1 LFTKGVLIKFRTR
14 TSSLFEI
21 IQPVMEKGEVF
32 DSTLLKN
39 MINSLV
45 AEGKRNFAID
55 LSPLDYIYSDAI
67 NVILALNRR
76 ILDVSGR
83 LSLMG
88 PSPEVRQILERTGIQ
103 NILKIFDTETELIKS
118 SEDIILQ
125 TTRYNLAD
133 LQNYQQAPPPPPP
146 KPKSEFE
153 DFRSEIS
160 TAMAPGV
167 AGMGSEPDRGF
178 RQPAPPPQQQYGAKQ
193 APAFREEEFEAAYK
207 SFEREQDTFAPQPP
221 PVVKRPQPQ
230 QYAEPFTPPPV
241 TPPPRQ
247 SSQQFKRPEQEFA
260 PIQEPRPAARHRD
273 ADFTPPK
280 PPEPVPV
287 DIEEEFHPEPPRQKA
302 KVRPQAEERPGR
314 EYEDFSRD
322 EEMPEP
328 KKASAVPAIITII
341 IVLLLGGGGYFAYV
355 NFFAKGGQKTVV
367 APSVSQPQ
375 EQIPQV
381 SQPAVPSVEQTAPAA
396 VPGAPAAAATPPAE
410 PEKKVQAPPPAAPKV
425 AEETVEKPSKKEKA
439 KSLTKKEKAAAAAAT
454 AAVEP
459 VKKPSRP
466 EPEAAGPTGKI
477 TITSTPSGATIK
489 ADDKVIGVT
498 PYVWNKPSV
507 YGEVTITVSRTGFK
521 DAVKTIEFTGTS
533 VSESFKLE
541 KEEAPVVAKPAP
553 KAAEPEPEAE
563 PVAPPPPKPVPVP
576 KAAPAPEP
584 VAPPPAEEAPAP
596 KAAAGG
602 EAATVF
608 IASIPPVADVYMD
621 GKLIGKTNITK
632 LNVTAGSHSM
642 RFVKGTQEVSKDM
655 SFKGGDNPSQLV
667 NLK

>member
-1 LFTKGVLIKFRTR
+1 
-14 TSSLFEI
+14 
-21 IQPVMEKGEVF
+21 MEKGEVF

-39 MINSLV
+39 MINSLI

-55 LSPLDYIYSDAI
+55 LSPLDYIYSDVI

-103 NILKIFDTETELIKS
+103 NILKIFDTETELLKS

-125 TTRYNLAD
+125 TTRYNLSD
-133 LQNYQQAPPPPPP
+133 LQNYQQAPPP

-167 AGMGSEPDRGF
+167 GGMGAEPDRGF
-178 RQPAPPPQQQYGAKQ
+178 RQPPPPQQQPFGGKQ
-193 APAFREEEFEAAYK
+193 APFKEEEFEAAYK
-207 SFEREQDTFAPQPP
+207 SFESEQNTFAPQPP
-221 PVVKRPQPQ
+221 PIVQRPQPQ

-247 SSQQFKRPEQEFA
+247 PSQPPRRPEQEFA
-260 PIQEPRPAARHRD
+260 PVQEPRPAVRRRD
-273 ADFTPPK
+273 AERPV
-280 PPEPVPV
+280 EPVPL

-302 KVRPQAEERPGR
+302 KVKPASDERPGR
-314 EYEDFSRD
+314 DYEDMARED
-322 EEMPEP
+322 EDAGEP
-328 KKASAVPAIITII
+328 KKSTAVPAIITILV
-341 IVLLLGGGGYFAYV
+341 VLLLGAGGYFGYV
-355 NFFAKGGQKTVV
+355 TFVKGGQKAVV
-367 APSVSQPQ
+367 APAVSQPQ
-375 EQIPQV
+375 EQMPQV
-381 SQPAVPSVEQTAPAA
+381 SQPAAPAVEQPAPTPPPQAAAPAA
-396 VPGAPAAAATPPAE
+396 PP
-410 PEKKVQAPPPAAPKV
+410 KVQAPPPAPAKV
-425 AEETVEKPSKKEKA
+425 VEETVEKPSKKGKA
-439 KSLTKKEKAAAAAAT
+439 GKKEKAAALAETPKKAPRAEEPSAA
-454 AAVEP
+454 
-459 VKKPSRP
+459 
-466 EPEAAGPTGKI
+466 AAGPSGKI
-477 TITSTPSGATIK
+477 TITSSPSGASVK

-507 YGEVTITVSRTGFK
+507 YGEVTITVSKNGYK
-521 DAVKTIEFTGTS
+521 DGVKTIEFTGTS

-541 KEEAPVVAKPAP
+541 KEEAQAAAKPAPAP
-553 KAAEPEPEAE
+553 KAAEPEPAEE
-563 PVAPPPPKPVPVP
+563 PVAPPPPKPAPAP
-576 KAAPAPEP
+576 APAPEAS
-584 VAPPPAEEAPAP
+584 APSASAS
-596 KAAAGG
+596 G
-602 EAATVF
+602 ELATVF

-655 SFKGGDNPSQLV
+655 TFKSGDNPSQLV

>member
-14 TSSLFEI
+14 TSGLFEI
-21 IQPVMEKGEVF
+21 IQPVIEKGEVF

-39 MINSLV
+39 MINSLI

-103 NILKIFDTETELIKS
+103 NILKIFDTETELLKS

-133 LQNYQQAPPPPPP
+133 LQTYQQAPPPPPP

-167 AGMGSEPDRGF
+167 GGMGSEPDRGS
-178 RQPAPPPQQQYGAKQ
+178 RQSAPPPPQAYGAKQ
-193 APAFREEEFEAAYK
+193 APFKEEEFEAAYK
-207 SFEREQDTFAPQPP
+207 SFESEQDSFAPQPP
-221 PVVKRPQPQ
+221 PVVQRPQQ

-247 SSQQFKRPEQEFA
+247 PSQQYKRPEQDFA
-260 PIQEPRPAARHRD
+260 PVQEPRPAARR
-273 ADFTPPK
+273 AEFAPQRPAA
-280 PPEPVPV
+280 PEPVPV
-287 DIEEEFHPEPPRQKA
+287 DLEEEFHPEPPRTKA
-302 KVRPQAEERPGR
+302 KGKPSAADERPGR
-314 EYEDFSRD
+314 EYEDLARD
-322 EEMPEP
+322 EEDSGEP
-328 KKASAVPAIITII
+328 KRSTAMPAIITII
-341 IVLLLGGGGYFAYV
+341 VVLVLGVGAYFGYMTFV
-355 NFFAKGGQKTVV
+355 KGGQKNVV

-375 EQIPQV
+375 EQVPQV
-381 SQPAVPSVEQTAPAA
+381 SQPAAPPAAVEQPAAPSAVPAPAPAA
-396 VPGAPAAAATPPAE
+396 TPEA
-410 PEKKVQAPPPAAPKV
+410 EKKVQAPPPAPAKV
-425 AEETVEKPSKKEKA
+425 VEETVEKPSKKEKM
-439 KSLTKKEKAAAAAAT
+439 KPGKKEKAAPVETVRKQPRAEEPPAAAAG
-454 AAVEP
+454 
-459 VKKPSRP
+459 PS
-466 EPEAAGPTGKI
+466 GKI
-477 TITSTPSGATIK
+477 TITSSPSGATIK

-498 PYVWNKPSV
+498 PYVWSKPSV
-507 YGEVTITVSRTGFK
+507 YGEVTITVSKNGFK
-521 DAVKTIEFTGTS
+521 DGVKTIEFTGTS

-541 KEEAPVVAKPAP
+541 KEEAAPVAKPAP
-553 KAAEPEPEAE
+553 APEPAE
-563 PVAPPPPKPVPVP
+563 EPAAAPPPPPPKPAPAP
-576 KAAPAPEP
+576 RAAPAP
-584 VAPPPAEEAPAP
+584 APAEEAAP
-596 KAAAGG
+596 PAAAASSSS
-602 EAATVF
+602 EPATVF

-621 GKLIGKTNITK
+621 GRLIGKTNITK
-632 LNVTAGSHSM
+632 LNVSAGSHSM
-642 RFVKGTQEVSKDM
+642 RFVKGTQEVTKDM
-655 SFKGGDNPSQLV
+655 TFKSGDNPSQLV